1 MVSPFERRSE
11 PRRKS
16 MKKRTIRLLRG
27 GLWLLLCAAL
37 TLCALSLRSE
47 APPREDVDAA
57 SRMLVS
63 SSELLYGADSTSQID
78 SSSLS
83 GEAEEPP
90 PPEQPEPPQ
99 ETPPEQTDAPAEAPP
114 QDVPSDDSGIGDLMD
129 IGSSGGGSGGQL
141 PPPPRRGTG
150 QCRGRRPGSL
160 LRDQHHRRR
169 RGGLRTLHLHHPP
182 SEAGASGAGAHR
194 HPERSVPRL

>member
-1 MVSPFERRSE
+1 
-11 PRRKS
+11 

-27 GLWLLLCAAL
+27 GLWLLLCSRADAMRAVTAAQQ
-37 TLCALSLRSE
+37 

-90 PPEQPEPPQ
+90 RPEQPEPPQ

-114 QDVPSDDSGIGDLMD
+114 QDVP
-129 IGSSGGGSGGQL
+129 
-141 PPPPRRGTG
+141 
-150 QCRGRRPGSL
+150 
-160 LRDQHHRRR
+160 
-169 RGGLRTLHLHHPP
+169 RTT
-182 SEAGASGAGAHR
+182 AASA
-194 HPERSVPRL
+194 

>member
-1 MVSPFERRSE
+1 
-11 PRRKS
+11 

-27 GLWLLLCAAL
+27 GLWLLLCVAL

-63 SSELLYGADSTSQID
+63 SSELLYDADSTSQID

-114 QDVPSDDSGIGDLMD
+114 QDV
-129 IGSSGGGSGGQL
+129 
-141 PPPPRRGTG
+141 RH
-150 QCRGRRPGSL
+150 RRPYGHW
-160 LRDQHHRRR
+160 Q
-169 RGGLRTLHLHHPP
+169 
-182 SEAGASGAGAHR
+182 
-194 HPERSVPRL
+194 

>member
-1 MVSPFERRSE
+1 
-11 PRRKS
+11 

-27 GLWLLLCAAL
+27 GLWLLLCVAL

-63 SSELLYGADSTSQID
+63 SSELLYDADSTSQID

-129 IGSSGGGSGGQL
+129 IGSSGL
-141 PPPPRRGTG
+141 
-150 QCRGRRPGSL
+150 SL
-160 LRDQHHRRR
+160 IHI
-169 RGGLRTLHLHHPP
+169 
-182 SEAGASGAGAHR
+182 
-194 HPERSVPRL
+194 

>member
-1 MVSPFERRSE
+1 
-11 PRRKS
+11 

-129 IGSSGGGSGGQL
+129 IGSSGGGSGSGQ
-141 PPPPRRGTG
+141 
-150 QCRGRRPGSL
+150 
-160 LRDQHHRRR
+160 
-169 RGGLRTLHLHHPP
+169 
-182 SEAGASGAGAHR
+182 
-194 HPERSVPRL
+194 HPEYGDIALAGTAPARHRAVPRSATRIATSRPASSTATWWTTNATPSPSAI

>member
-1 MVSPFERRSE
+1 
-11 PRRKS
+11 

-63 SSELLYGADSTSQID
+63 SSELLYDADSTSQID

-90 PPEQPEPPQ
+90 PPEQP
-99 ETPPEQTDAPAEAPP
+99 AELPL
-114 QDVPSDDSGIGDLMD
+114 DDLRTEEAAKPDRPFDWTIVWMGAGILAALG
-129 IGSSGGGSGGQL
+129 IIV
-141 PPPPRRGTG
+141 
-150 QCRGRRPGSL
+150 L
-160 LRDQHHRRR
+160 LWKWFSATKQARRR
-169 RGGLRTLHLHHPP
+169 ND
-182 SEAGASGAGAHR
+182 E
-194 HPERSVPRL
+194 

>member
-1 MVSPFERRSE
+1 
-11 PRRKS
+11 

-63 SSELLYGADSTSQID
+63 SSELLYDADSTSQID

-99 ETPPEQTDAPAEAPP
+99 ETPPEQTDAPAVSCPPAAPA
-114 QDVPSDDSGIGDLMD
+114 
-129 IGSSGGGSGGQL
+129 
-141 PPPPRRGTG
+141 R
-150 QCRGRRPGSL
+150 
-160 LRDQHHRRR
+160 HR
-169 RGGLRTLHLHHPP
+169 
-182 SEAGASGAGAHR
+182 A
-194 HPERSVPRL
+194 VPRSATRIATSRPASSTATWWTTNATPSPSAI